1 MEGPLDGIRVL
12 EVANWLAAPSSAA
25 ILADMGADVVK
36 VEPPAG
42 DAWRGFQL
50 ASYAGYDYDFACNY
64 GFVLDNRGKRSV
76 SLNLESAE
84 GRSVVHR
91 LLEDADVF
99 VTNLTPTRLDRF
111 GLAYSSLADRYPR
124 LIAAYLTGYGPEGPD
139 RERLGFDY
147 TAFWARSGI
156 MSLVGEEG
164 RRAPMPRSGM
174 GDHSTSPM
182 IACAILAAL
191 YERQRTDYGQ
201 AIQLSLYHAGLW
213 VLGLD
218 VQAALVSGRNSI
230 KADPE
235 APRNPISNA
244 YLCRDGTWL
253 MLWMPQADTYWPK
266 VCAAVGR
273 PELAEE
279 QRFSSIKA
287 RAENSRELV
296 EMLKSAFASADSSE
310 WGRRLDEQGLIW
322 APVQTVAD
330 VVDDPQVRA
339 NGWFTTIDDPNLG
352 SFETIEAPF
361 RFSGSHVGVR
371 GPAPEAGQHTEEV
384 LLEAGYTW
392 EEIAVLREAG
402 AL

>member
-42 DAWRGFQL
+42 DAWRGFRL
-50 ASYAGYDYDFACNY
+50 ATYTGYDHDFACNY

-76 SLNLESAE
+76 TLNLEHAE
-84 GRSVVHR
+84 GRSVVQR

-99 VTNLTPTRLDRF
+99 VTNLTPSRLDRY
-111 GLAYSSLADRYPR
+111 GLAYAALAAHYPR

-147 TAFWARSGI
+147 AAFWARSGI

-164 RRAPMPRSGM
+164 RRAPLPRGGM

-191 YERQRTDYGQ
+191 YERQRTERGQ
-201 AIQLSLYHAGLW
+201 ALQLSLFHAGLW
-213 VLGLD
+213 VLGQD
-218 VQAALVSGRNSI
+218 VQTALISRRNPV
-230 KADPE
+230 KPDPE
-235 APRNPISNA
+235 SPPNPIWNA
-244 YLCRDGTWL
+244 YQCGDGAWL
-253 MLWMPQADTYWPK
+253 MLVMPQPDPYWPK
-266 VCAAVGR
+266 VCVAIGR
-273 PELAEE
+273 PELVEE
-279 QRFSSIKA
+279 QRFSSMKA

-296 EMLKSAFASADSSE
+296 EMLKSAFASAGASE
-310 WGRRLDEQGLIW
+310 WGRRLDEQGVIW

-330 VVDDPQVRA
+330 VVNDPQVQA

-361 RFSGSHVGVR
+361 QFGSSHVGVR
-371 GPAPEAGQHTEEV
+371 GPAPEVGQHTEEV
-384 LLEAGYTW
+384 LLEAGYSW
-392 EEIAVLREAG
+392 EEISGLREAG